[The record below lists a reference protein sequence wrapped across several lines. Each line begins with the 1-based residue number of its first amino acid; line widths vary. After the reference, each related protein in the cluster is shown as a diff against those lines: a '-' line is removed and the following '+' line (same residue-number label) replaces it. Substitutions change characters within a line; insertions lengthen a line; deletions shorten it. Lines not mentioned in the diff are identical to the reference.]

1 MFLLW
6 DGVKALTL
14 HSENDKQAGL
24 FRALDRRL
32 NLNRNTRVIYFK
44 RLYEGGFDYEEKRK
58 QYEKEY
64 EEIGELLCRGT
75 QDVQHRSHQ
84 LPCITE

>member
-1 MFLLW
+1 MF
-6 DGVKALTL
+6 LTL

-44 RLYEGGFDYEEKRK
+44 RLYEGGFNYEENRK

-64 EEIGELLCRGT
+64 EKVSELLCGGT

>member
-44 RLYEGGFDYEEKRK
+44 RLYEGGFDYEEKENSMRK
-58 QYEKEY
+58 NMKKLVNYFAEALKMY
-64 EEIGELLCRGT
+64 NIGRINC
-75 QDVQHRSHQ
+75 
-84 LPCITE
+84 PA